1 METSVVKSFPVK
13 FVGGLIF
20 VAVVGIILYLGGV
33 LSVYVLGLV
42 VSWIVAIFT
51 LPAGRPA
58 AYRRPPV
65 VGGAAPRRA
74 RRTAVG
80 PWDGPGPATPGAT

>member
-42 VSWIVAIFT
+42 VSWIEAIFT
-51 LPAGRPA
+51 
-58 AYRRPPV
+58 
-65 VGGAAPRRA
+65 
-74 RRTAVG
+74 
-80 PWDGPGPATPGAT
+80 